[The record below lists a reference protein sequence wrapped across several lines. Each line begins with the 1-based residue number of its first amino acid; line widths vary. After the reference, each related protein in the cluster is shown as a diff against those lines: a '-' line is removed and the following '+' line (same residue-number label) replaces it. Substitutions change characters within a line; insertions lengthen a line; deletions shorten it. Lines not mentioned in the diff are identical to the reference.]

1 VIRVK
6 KKILLVG
13 IVLLMILVGF
23 NSASS
28 KAFKF
33 GDWSKWEETLPPWDD
48 DSWRL
53 KGEKDTGVSTIIDI
67 NSIPIYVSTRCRYF
81 NKQDDSAIV
90 LLLSKYIA
98 PNEVTEKDVFQI
110 GENYFLIPDF
120 AIAIFFEEDKFI
132 CFGYEQ
138 IEKNSEKTLFF
149 SEKWNLKLSNKEKV
163 IFDKKTEFYKRVID
177 WLEDLISE
185 KDSDLKTIVEKT
197 FPKEKYDA
205 LLPQLIYDKRGYG
218 FVPRK
223 KVEEWTIK

>member
-1 VIRVK
+1 MKKVILGVI
-6 KKILLVG
+6 ILLVVFLG
-13 IVLLMILVGF
+13 FNIVL
-23 NSASS
+23 A

-33 GDWSKWEETLPPWDD
+33 GSWGKWEETLPPWDD

-67 NSIPIYVSTRCRYF
+67 NSIPVYVSTRCRYF
-81 NKQDDSAIV
+81 NKQGDSAIV
-90 LLLSKYIA
+90 LLLSRYIA

-120 AIAIFFEEDKFI
+120 AIAIFFEEDKFV

-138 IEKNSEKTLFF
+138 IEKNSEKTLAF

-163 IFDKKTEFYKRVID
+163 IFDKKTEFYKKIIN
-177 WLEDLISE
+177 WLESLINE
-185 KDSDLKTIVEKT
+185 KDENLKIIVENS
-197 FPKEKYDA
+197 FPKEKYDV
-205 LLPQLIYDKRGYG
+205 LLPRLIHDERGYG

-223 KVEEWTIK
+223 KVEEWKIK